1 MPASLF
7 GDGAVLAA
15 PNLNTIIAVS
25 SRRNDCIAL
34 QSACVSDNDADADD
48 EYALRQTGRC
58 IRA

>member
-7 GDGAVLAA
+7 GDGAVFAA

-25 SRRNDCIAL
+25 SRRNDCIA

-48 EYALRQTGRC
+48 EYALRQTGRY